1 MKTVRQDAWT
11 PEDDGVL
18 VEVILRHIRT
28 SSTQLAAFEEAGQTL
43 GRTRAAC
50 GFRWNAVLRKE
61 YAAQLEIAKAERRAN
76 RETVVQ
82 SEGVQ
87 ERQVAPVE
95 LGTIGERE
103 VESDSVD
110 LTWCRVIKFLKAR
123 RDDDEKLRKRVKQ
136 VDTLQRENRALQE
149 ENLRL
154 HSELSVIRGDYL
166 ALVKIMERARKEVM
180 PSSEPIPE
188 RPTQLFKMDE
198 NGNLER
204 ME

>member
-28 SSTQLAAFEEAGQTL
+28 SSTQLAAFEEASVKL

-61 YAAQLEIAKAERRAN
+61 YGTQLEIAKAERRAN
-76 RETVVQ
+76 RDVQ
-82 SEGVQ
+82 PRPDLSAE
-87 ERQVAPVE
+87 
-95 LGTIGERE
+95 IGMLADTPAANLTEQ
-103 VESDSVD
+103 DATD
-110 LTWCRVIKFLKAR
+110 LTWCRVLKFLKSR
-123 RDDDEKLRKRVKQ
+123 REEDEALRKQAKHVERLK
-136 VDTLQRENRALQE
+136 RENRTLQE

-154 HSELSVIRGDYL
+154 ESELSVIRGDYL
-166 ALVKIMERARKEVM
+166 ALVQIMERARKQVLQPGPPPE
-180 PSSEPIPE
+180 E
-188 RPTQLFKMDE
+188 RPTQTFKMDE

-204 ME
+204 LE

>member
-11 PEDDGVL
+11 PEDDSVL
-18 VEVILRHIRT
+18 VEIILRHIRT
-28 SSTQLAAFEEAGQTL
+28 SSTQLAAFEEGSQKL

-76 RETVVQ
+76 REVTVEAG
-82 SEGVQ
+82 S
-87 ERQVAPVE
+87 
-95 LGTIGERE
+95 IGEQSTPTAPTARAVSE
-103 VESDSVD
+103 EPDAVD
-110 LTWCRVIKFLKAR
+110 FTWCRALKFLKAR
-123 RDDDEKLRKRVKQ
+123 RDEDCSLRKQARLAE
-136 VDTLQRENRALQE
+136 TLQQEVRALQE

-154 HSELSVIRGDYL
+154 QSELSVIRGDYL
-166 ALVKIMERARKEVM
+166 ALVKIMERARRQVV
-180 PSSEPIPE
+180 PSAAPPEE
-188 RPTQLFKMDE
+188 RPTHLFKMEE